1 MITYTHV
8 GRLGY
13 TGHYAVQLDTIR
25 KPGKRHAL
33 NLDGYRTYKALCGVI
48 VPLDSD
54 DHQASGQHEVSPAGD
69 GGRVTCKRCLIRT
82 TARAGE

>member
-1 MITYTHV
+1 MGNSYSHV

-13 TGHYAVQLDTIR
+13 TGHYAVGIDTIR

-33 NLDGYRTYKALCGVI
+33 NLHGHRTYKALCGVV

-54 DHQASGQHEVSPAGD
+54 DHQASGQHEVIAAEAGA
-69 GGRVTCKRCLIRT
+69 RVTCKRCLTRMKG
-82 TARAGE
+82 AR